1 MLKLNGRAV
10 IVTEMDGVDPSDA
23 QRFTDAYVS
32 DAVWFDNNGR
42 LTDAELEALNDA
54 NVYLIGRIAAG
65 KLLNLY

>member
-10 IVTEMDGVDPSDA
+10 IVTEMDGVDPSDG
-23 QRFTDAYVS
+23 QRFTDAYAS

>member
-10 IVTEMDGVDPSDA
+10 MVTEMDGVDPSDA
-23 QRFTDAYVS
+23 PRFTDAYVS
-32 DAVWFDNNGR
+32 NAIWIDTNKR

-54 NVYLIGRIAAG
+54 NVYLIGRLAAG

>member
-10 IVTEMDGVDPSDA
+10 IVTEMDGVDPADGP
-23 QRFTDAYVS
+23 RFTDAYAS
-32 DAVWFDNNGR
+32 DAVWFDNNER

-54 NVYLIGRIAAG
+54 NVYLIGRLAAG